1 MALQREIREELGV
14 ECEIIAKIS
23 ENKLFTSGS
32 IWQGE
37 YYEIKLLGEPKI
49 QESHKHEK
57 MEWAKIIVNENGEKI
72 LKTETEEH
80 NDKDFIEKNYDL
92 LHLLRGENN
101 SGKISILAWTT
112 TPWTIPANMA
122 LAVGKDIDYVL
133 VKNGDEQFI
142 VAASRAEA
150 VFKGKGEYEIIRTFK
165 GEELIGLSYEPPFNY
180 FYKNQ
185 NNDKNH
191 KVYHADFATDTDGT
205 GIVHTA
211 PEFGDVDYQ
220 LGKDL
225 GLTIS
230 EALDNEG
237 KYTSAICDC
246 V

>member
-1 MALQREIREELGV
+1 MDS
-14 ECEIIAKIS
+14 EIIAKIS
-23 ENKLFTSGS
+23 ENKIFTSGA

-37 YYEIKLLGEPKI
+37 YYEVKLLGEPKI
-49 QESHKHEK
+49 QEPHKHEK
-57 MEWAKIIVNENGEKI
+57 IEWAKIFTNENGEKI
-72 LKTETEEH
+72 LKTETEEYGDE
-80 NDKDFIEKNYDL
+80 NFIRENYDL
-92 LHLLRGENN
+92 AHLFRGENN

-133 VKNGDEQFI
+133 VKNNDENFI

-165 GEELIGLSYEPPFNY
+165 GEELVGMSYKPPFDY
-180 FYKNQ
+180 FYNNQ
-185 NNDKNH
+185 NNNKNH

-220 LGKDL
+220 LGKEL
-225 GLTIS
+225 GLTIT
-230 EALDNEG
+230 EALDDE
-237 KYTSAICDC
+237 
-246 V
+246 